1 MLENINLTNKQKE
14 FLQEILTEDY
24 RINLLEGSV
33 RSGKTYISLIAWI
46 LLIITDYSADSQFL
60 MVGKTLTSLKRNCLS
75 LMSDFCSDFKYSLS
89 KKEAY
94 LFGRKI
100 YLEGVNDTR
109 AESKIRGMT
118 LQSAYCDE
126 LTLFTEDFFSML
138 LSRLSMPNSKLIS
151 TTNPDTPHHW
161 LMTKYINRKD
171 ELSFK
176 VWRFLLDDNT
186 SIPLHIRESM
196 KKEYTGVFYD
206 RFILGKWVSAEGV
219 IYRSFIDNKQELIV
233 DKLDEMLAF
242 ISVGID
248 YGASK
253 SKTVFTASGITR
265 GFENVYILKEKSF
278 LGVNSPETIYDY
290 FESFYSDILKEFGR
304 ISLVCADYGAL
315 GEVLTKGLN
324 NRCVRKN
331 IAVKI
336 KNCTKTTIN
345 DRIQLSCKLFSQKRL
360 KIMSSCKGTIEA
372 FENAVWEKN
381 KLDTRLD
388 NGTIEIDYLDAFE
401 YSINE
406 FINTLINAR

>member
-1 MLENINLTNKQKE
+1 MLESINLSEKQKE
-14 FLQEILTEDY
+14 FLNDILNDNF
-24 RINLLEGSV
+24 RINLIEGSV

-46 LLIITDYSADSQFL
+46 LLLATDYSYDSQFL
-60 MVGKTLTSLKRNCLS
+60 MVGKTLTSLKRNCLTLLS
-75 LMSDFCSDFKYSLS
+75 NFCSNFTYSIS

-118 LQSAYCDE
+118 LQAAYCDE

-161 LMTKYINRKD
+161 LMTKYIKRKD

-206 RFILGKWVSAEGV
+206 RFIEGKWVSAEGV
-219 IYRSFIDNKQELIV
+219 IYRSFIDNKHELIV
-233 DKLDEMLAF
+233 DKLAEMLAF

-265 GFENVYILKEKSF
+265 GFKNVYILKEKSF

-290 FESFYSDILKEFGR
+290 FESFYNDIFKEFGR

-345 DRIQLSCKLFSQKRL
+345 DRIQLSCKLFAQKRL
-360 KIMSSCKGTIEA
+360 KILSSCKGTIEA

-381 KLDTRLD
+381 KVDTRLD
-388 NGTIEIDYLDAFE
+388 NGTIEIDYLDSFE

-406 FINTLINAR
+406 FRNNLINAY